1 MHKQYLQETRQQGP
15 QQASYN
21 SYYENFFIHYGFPAK
36 LHSDKGVN
44 FENKIIKQLCKIANI
59 RKTRTTPYH
68 LMGNGVVGRFD
79 KSPLS
84 MLVTMTN
91 GQKLNRKEHVST
103 WTQAYNAILHEST
116 GYSLFY
122 LMFGR
127 HSLLATGAFHGL
139 QIGTRNLSTIRI
151 MQNN

>member
-21 SYYENFFIHYGFPAK
+21 SYYENLFIHYGFPAK

-68 LMGNGVVGRFD
+68 LMGNGVVGRFN

-84 MLVTMTN
+84 MLGTMTN
-91 GQKLNRKEHVST
+91 GQKLNRRNMSLPGLKHIMPYCMKVQGTLCST
-103 WTQAYNAILHEST
+103 LCLVDIL
-116 GYSLFY
+116 YWQRVLFVDY
-122 LMFGR
+122 R
-127 HSLLATGAFHGL
+127 
-139 QIGTRNLSTIRI
+139 
-151 MQNN
+151 